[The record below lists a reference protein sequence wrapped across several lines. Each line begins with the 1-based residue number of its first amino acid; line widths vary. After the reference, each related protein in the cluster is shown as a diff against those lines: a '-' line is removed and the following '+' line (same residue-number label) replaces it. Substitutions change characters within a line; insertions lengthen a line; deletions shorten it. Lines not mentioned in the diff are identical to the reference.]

1 MKHDAT
7 SLPVPQRHT
16 VELAATAA
24 RKLTMDGPAL
34 RILIV
39 DAHPVMRRGVRS
51 LLETR
56 PRWTICGEA
65 ASGRDAV
72 AQAKRLMPDV
82 VVIDLTLPEMDG
94 VEATR
99 QILRDAPGTEVV
111 ALTTHDSEGIV
122 QQMLQAGARG
132 YVLKSDAGRSLVDAV
147 DNVAR
152 HTPFFT
158 PTVAAL
164 VLDGYIRRGAFAES
178 FAAERATVTSREREI
193 IHLIAEG
200 RRSKA
205 VAAAL
210 GISVKTVEA
219 HRMNIMRKLQMHSV
233 AQLVRYAI
241 RHHLTE
247 V

>member
-1 MKHDAT
+1 MKHNAL
-7 SLPVPQRHT
+7 SMPAPQQ
-16 VELAATAA
+16 EAA
-24 RKLTMDGPAL
+24 RFAAADTRRMTAEGPAL

-51 LLETR
+51 LLEMR
-56 PRWTICGEA
+56 PHWTICGEA
-65 ASGRDAV
+65 ATGREAI
-72 AQAKRLMPDV
+72 AQASRLRPDV
-82 VVIDLTLPEMDG
+82 VVIDLTLPELDG
-94 VEATR
+94 LDATR
-99 QILRDAPGTEVV
+99 QILRDTPGTEVV
-111 ALTTHDSEGIV
+111 ALTMHDTEEVV

-147 DNVAR
+147 ESVGR

-164 VLDGYIRRGAFAES
+164 VLEGYIRGGTFAES
-178 FAAERATVTSREREI
+178 HGAEQATVTSREREI
-193 IHLIAEG
+193 IRLIAEG
-200 RRSKA
+200 QSSKA
-205 VAAAL
+205 VAATL

-233 AQLVRYAI
+233 TQLVRYAI